1 MPWWLYNTVVFL
13 GTNKLF
19 FHHLEPLLIDL
30 LMFLVNPCVQCVE
43 ETAR

>member
-19 FHHLEPLLIDL
+19 FHLEPLLIK
-30 LMFLVNPCVQCVE
+30 FLTFLANASVQCWE
-43 ETAR
+43 GIAQ